1 MKQTGASR
9 QKARFSR
16 GASPISAWR
25 ASRKQTGVER
35 PCLSQAMKR
44 KPTKRQIQKLK
55 MESMLAQR
63 KSRQVDTCGLCLVRV
78 IGPALRAQE
87 NRLGRFMPCGCERL
101 CWSCAYNFAMRE
113 SLYCADNKPI
123 LNQDDLDHKQVRCP
137 CCNTVASAFQECG
150 PKGII
155 VEQAPLPFRDLSWEQ
170 RRTLRREPPSAW
182 GRPRASP
189 QL

>member
-1 MKQTGASR
+1 M
-9 QKARFSR
+9 
-16 GASPISAWR
+16 
-25 ASRKQTGVER
+25 E
-35 PCLSQAMKR
+35 R

-63 KSRQVDTCGLCLVRV
+63 KTRQVDTCGLCLVRV

-150 PKGII
+150 PKGDI

-170 RRTLRREPPSAW
+170 RRTLRCEPPSAW

-189 QL
+189 QLEQTPEEKAEAKAAQRGARRD